1 MSSCSTLAYS
11 WCKIPPKTSNG
22 IGSQRWKPRRHHQNK
37 RLPCFSS
44 NARGNTNNCATD
56 HCSLAHL
63 SNVADHPSINRHHLS
78 AVSIAASSL
87 FGGAVLATLLSM
99 LYAAAAGGAAVGG
112 AAAGGAAAGGIK
124 SAFLSLAEPFNVT
137 APTSLVSRLQ
147 RSLTSGKL
155 VRFSIPLQGL
165 YKRQHCLTCCSIR
178 TTGELTSTVPVLTRP
193 LISAYNNPNTIGE

>member
-1 MSSCSTLAYS
+1 MKTAATSS
-11 WCKIPPKTSNG
+11 KQTSALLFL
-22 IGSQRWKPRRHHQNK
+22 QRPRQHKQLRH
-37 RLPCFSS
+37 R
-44 NARGNTNNCATD
+44 
-56 HCSLAHL
+56 
-63 SNVADHPSINRHHLS
+63 
-78 AVSIAASSL
+78 SL
-87 FGGAVLATLLSM
+87 FTRALEQCGRPSFNQSASLVSRLHRYIGALRRGSVGDTAVD
-99 LYAAAAGGAAVGG
+99 AAAAGGAAVGG